1 MKFGCRNSVKRSIQ
15 TNRKK
20 DEKQQQ
26 TVNYQRNQIQSKMCF
41 TLKSK
46 IWHKKIILYDLFE
59 MRERENE
66 RESAREKENEI
77 QKA

>member
-1 MKFGCRNSVKRSIQ
+1 
-15 TNRKK
+15 
-20 DEKQQQ
+20 
-26 TVNYQRNQIQSKMCF
+26 MCF